1 MNVYHVS
8 SKRYRLVSIFLGEL
22 QEKNRNICIRMYNGY
37 AVLFVTADELA
48 ELKLSNLS
56 ECAFALYSRVDA
68 NENPIPD

>member
-37 AVLFVTADELA
+37 VVLFVTADELSD
-48 ELKLSNLS
+48 LKLSRLS
-56 ECAFALYSRVDA
+56 ECAFALCSRGDT